1 MSPESVPALLALSL
15 AFALAIGFHRYRAA
29 QFSLLLGL
37 MALAL
42 AVGDPRDALAAQ
54 RFGPLLLLLC
64 AAVGEPRLVSR
75 RHAAL
80 LAAILL
86 IIGPVMLA
94 PPRLFEALGEAAAFP
109 LGGQAPRVSGFIFCF
124 VASMVCLGR
133 WVWRGQPI
141 DLGLSLALL
150 PAAAA
155 VGRGDAAGALY
166 FAAGLLVI
174 LAILYASYRM
184 AFIDTLTGLPNR
196 RALDETLSRLS
207 GPFSLAMID
216 IDHFKGFN
224 DSYGHDA
231 GDAVLREVAG
241 VLKRNAGGQV
251 FRYGGEEFCAVYARA
266 DLRQAVGALENARV
280 AVEAAKVAVPAPRK
294 RRSEQA
300 APAMKQVSVT
310 ISAGC
315 ADRGE
320 PRRAVGE
327 VLKLAD
333 QALYKAKEKGRNRV
347 EKK

>member
-1 MSPESVPALLALSL
+1 MAALLALGL
-15 AFALAIGFHRYRAA
+15 ALALALGFHRYRAA

-42 AVGDPRDALAAQ
+42 GAGDARDAFAAQ

-64 AAVGEPRLVSR
+64 AAIGEPRLVSR

-94 PPRLFEALGEAAAFP
+94 PPRLFEALGDAAAFP

-124 VASMVCLGR
+124 IASMICLGR

-141 DLGLSLALL
+141 DLGLSVALL

-155 VGRGDAAGALY
+155 VGRGDAAGVL
-166 FAAGLLVI
+166 FFSAGLLVI

-231 GDAVLREVAG
+231 GDVVLREVAG
-241 VLKRNAGGQV
+241 VLKRHAGGRV
-251 FRYGGEEFCAVYARA
+251 FRYGGEEFCAVYPRA
-266 DLRQAVGALENARV
+266 ELREAVRALEGARQ

-300 APAMKQVSVT
+300 AAAMKEVSVT

-315 ADRGE
+315 ADRGDS
-320 PRRAVGE
+320 RRGPGE
-327 VLKLAD
+327 VLKVAD

>member
-1 MSPESVPALLALSL
+1 MLDSVVAVLALGL
-15 AFALAIGFHRYRAA
+15 ACVLAVSFHRYRAA
-29 QFSLLLGL
+29 QLSLVLAL
-37 MALAL
+37 MAAAL
-42 AVGDPRDALAAQ
+42 AFGEAREIFAAQ
-54 RFGPLLLLLC
+54 RFGPLLLLVC
-64 AAVGEPRLVSR
+64 AAMSEPRLASR

-86 IIGPVMLA
+86 IVGPVMLA
-94 PPRLFEALGEAAAFP
+94 PPRLFEAMGDAAAFP
-109 LGGQAPRVSGFIFCF
+109 LGGQAPRVSGFVFCF

-141 DLGLSLALL
+141 DLGLTLALL

-155 VGRGDAAGALY
+155 VGRGQSAGVLYLAAAVLII
-166 FAAGLLVI
+166 V
-174 LAILYASYRM
+174 AILYHSYRM

-224 DSYGHDA
+224 DTYGHDA
-231 GDAVLREVAG
+231 GDIVLREV
-241 VLKRNAGGQV
+241 GGLLRRHGGGNV
-251 FRYGGEEFCAVYARA
+251 FRYGGEEFCAVFPRG
-266 DLRQAVGALENARV
+266 DLRSAMRTLEGARG
-280 AVEAAKVAVPAPRK
+280 AVEAARVAVPAPRK

-300 APAMKQVSVT
+300 AAATKDVSVT

-320 PRRAVGE
+320 ERRSAGE

-347 EKK
+347 EKR